1 MDKKKRKIKLPW
13 WVPYSVPV
21 IIVAVIM
28 IFIIADK
35 PEYTVTFSPGYDGGR
50 SKTET
55 VEKKD
60 TVSVPDD
67 IYRPGYTFAGWW
79 YEDEGGWRLW
89 DFENDTVREDII
101 LTARWERITYTI
113 HLDANGGE
121 CDMIEYK
128 AYPNEKLKL
137 PVPKRE
143 GYTFAGWFLGEYD
156 ADGGIYVWPGDGY
169 AKAKWVT
176 YPLGM
181 TVTIGCF
188 EQDNNPKNGPEEIEW
203 YVIDYKDGKYFLV
216 SKYVLTYHRYAESNY
231 DRTWETSLLR
241 AYLNGEFYDTAFTE
255 QEKQYIADTFLDEG
269 VTDRVFSL
277 SKKDVEDVVID
288 WKLVM
293 GIATDYA
300 VSQGLRVYNTSFNP
314 MHENR
319 VTYDIAWYSLRG
331 ASVLCGAF
339 GNTFGKNGVRPAMWI
354 DESYVDQS
362 E

>member
-1 MDKKKRKIKLPW
+1 MKTKNKPISLPW
-13 WVPYSVPV
+13 WIPYSIPV
-21 IIVAVIM
+21 VIFAVIM

-35 PEYTVTFSPGYDGGR
+35 PEYTVTYSPGYDGGR
-50 SKTET
+50 SKTEM

-60 TVSVPDD
+60 TLAVPDE

-79 YEDEGGWRLW
+79 YEDTDGWRLW
-89 DFENDTVREDII
+89 DFENDRVYEDIT
-101 LTARWERITYTI
+101 LTARWERVTYTI

-121 CDMIEYK
+121 CDMTEYK
-128 AYPNEKLKL
+128 AYPNQKLKL
-137 PVPKRE
+137 PTPTRE
-143 GYTFAGWFLGEYD
+143 GYTFAGWFIGEFG
-156 ADGGIYVWPGDGY
+156 ADNGLFVFTGECY

-181 TVTIGCF
+181 TVTIGHF
-188 EQDNNPKNGPEEIEW
+188 EQDNNPQNGPEEIEW

-216 SKYVLTYHRYAESNY
+216 SKYLLTYQRYAESNY

-255 QEKQYIADTFLDEG
+255 QEKQFITPTVLPEG

-277 SKKDVEDVVID
+277 SKQDVTDVVID
-288 WKLVM
+288 GFLVM

-300 VSQGLRVYNTSFNP
+300 VSQGLEVYNVFFNP

-319 VTYDIAWYSLRG
+319 VTYDIAWYFLRG
-331 ASVLCGAF
+331 ASALPGGF
-339 GNTFGKNGVRPAMWI
+339 GNTAGKDGVRPAMWI
-354 DESYVDQS
+354 DESYVTGN